1 MFSETIENQKNQD
14 PYKLP
19 SLVKKNTMDTIENLL
34 YTYPESV
41 QHMASHEYL
50 GSEELPWDLILHNL
64 INWDISKAY
73 LETVKQRL
81 SPEYGPSQDILY
93 NKIHRNKKSPMSM
106 MLKDRN
112 GGLHKILYGHA

>member
-1 MFSETIENQKNQD
+1 MFSETIKNQKNQD

-34 YTYPESV
+34 YTYPESA

-50 GSEELPWDLILHNL
+50 GSEELPWYGL
-64 INWDISKAY
+64 SKY
-73 LETVKQRL
+73 L
-81 SPEYGPSQDILY
+81 LY
-93 NKIHRNKKSPMSM
+93 NMNHRKKKSSISM

-112 GGLHKILYGHA
+112 GGLQKILYGHA